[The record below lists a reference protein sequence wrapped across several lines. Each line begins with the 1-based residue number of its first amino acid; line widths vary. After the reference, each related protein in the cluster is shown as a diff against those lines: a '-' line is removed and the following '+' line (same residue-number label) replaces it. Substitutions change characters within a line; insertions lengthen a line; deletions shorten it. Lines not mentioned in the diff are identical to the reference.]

1 MQMINRNFSMRS
13 DEGGSPCLRE
23 SSAAFAKDMVEYV
36 YREEV
41 RRQTVRRAIDAS
53 PSRND
58 GPTTTA
64 KEATLDGHSGLAEQC
79 YGSRLRSEEHTSEL
93 QSRRDLV
100 CRLLLE

>member
-1 MQMINRNFSMRS
+1 
-13 DEGGSPCLRE
+13 
-23 SSAAFAKDMVEYV
+23 MVEYV

-79 YGSRLRSEEHTSEL
+79 YGSRLFPKSGAGNWHAVDSQISRQRYQSETMHGW
-93 QSRRDLV
+93 
-100 CRLLLE
+100 